1 MMPSELTISAQ
12 KLNISL
18 KTHFFGIKI
27 MRIFP
32 MKVHDGFSKHQR
44 EGTIFLKN
52 HGPLKKN
59 LLIFNVFKPLT
70 AVDFLKSPSI

>member
-44 EGTIFLKN
+44 ESYHI
-52 HGPLKKN
+52 LKKIMV
-59 LLIFNVFKPLT
+59 L
-70 AVDFLKSPSI
+70 

>member
-44 EGTIFLKN
+44 ESYHIF
-52 HGPLKKN
+52 KKSWS
-59 LLIFNVFKPLT
+59 FKKKPT
-70 AVDFLKSPSI
+70 NF